1 MISKTLIDSDII
13 NEEFKLVIN
22 EEQNYLRLTEKH
34 TKDLAYETLQ
44 RID

>member
-22 EEQNYLRLTEKH
+22 GEQNYLRLTEKH

-44 RID
+44 RKD